1 MTLSAV
7 IRATRGNFRLD
18 VSFDVVDGETL
29 AVLGP
34 NGAGKSTILRCL
46 LGLVPLDTGRI
57 VLGDHVLD
65 DTTNNLYVEPENRR
79 VGAVFQDYLLF
90 RHLSVIDN
98 VAFGLRA
105 RGAKKESA
113 RLTARA
119 HLERFEVEH
128 LADRRPS
135 QLSGGEA
142 QRVALARA
150 LAVDPKVLLLDEPL
164 AALDVTTRRTVRDEL
179 SLFLS
184 AFGGPRL
191 IVTHDPADARRL
203 ADRVLIVEHGSVVQ
217 HGSILDVMRDPA
229 TPYVAA
235 LFGDDA

>member
-18 VSFDVVDGETL
+18 VSFDVADGETL

-113 RLTARA
+113 RLTARS

-217 HGSILDVMRDPA
+217 HGSIRDVMRDPA

>member
-7 IRATRGNFRLD
+7 IHATRGNFRLD
-18 VSFDVVDGETL
+18 VSFDVADGETL

-57 VLGDHVLD
+57 VLGDHVLE
-65 DTTNNLYVEPENRR
+65 DTANNLYVEPENRR

-217 HGSILDVMRDPA
+217 HGSIRDVMRDPA

>member
-18 VSFDVVDGETL
+18 VSFDVADGETL

-57 VLGDHVLD
+57 VLGDHVLE

-203 ADRVLIVEHGSVVQ
+203 ADRVLIVEHGAVVQ
-217 HGSILDVMRDPA
+217 HGSIRDVMRDPA

>member
-7 IRATRGNFRLD
+7 IHATRGNFRLD
-18 VSFDVVDGETL
+18 VSFDVADGETL

-57 VLGDHVLD
+57 VLGDQVLE

-191 IVTHDPADARRL
+191 IVTHDPADARQL

-217 HGSILDVMRDPA
+217 HGSIRDVMRDPA

>member
-18 VSFDVVDGETL
+18 VSFDVADGETL

-46 LGLVPLDTGRI
+46 LGLVPLDIGRI
-57 VLGDHVLD
+57 VLGDHVLE

>member
-18 VSFDVVDGETL
+18 VSFDVADGETL

-57 VLGDHVLD
+57 VLGDHVLE

-113 RLTARA
+113 RLTARS

-217 HGSILDVMRDPA
+217 HGSILDVKRDPA

>member
-7 IRATRGNFRLD
+7 IRATRGIFRLD
-18 VSFDVVDGETL
+18 VSFDVADGETL

-217 HGSILDVMRDPA
+217 HGSIRDVKRDPA

>member
-1 MTLSAV
+1 MTLSAI

-18 VSFDVVDGETL
+18 VSFDVADGETL

-57 VLGDHVLD
+57 VLGDHVLE
-65 DTTNNLYVEPENRR
+65 DTTNNLYIEPENRR

>member
-7 IRATRGNFRLD
+7 IRATRGIFRLD
-18 VSFDVVDGETL
+18 VSFDVADGETL

-113 RLTARA
+113 RLTARS

-217 HGSILDVMRDPA
+217 HGSILDVKRDPA

>member
-7 IRATRGNFRLD
+7 IRATRGIFRLD
-18 VSFDVVDGETL
+18 VSFDVADGETL

-217 HGSILDVMRDPA
+217 HGSILDVKRDPA

>member
-18 VSFDVVDGETL
+18 VSFDVADGETL

-217 HGSILDVMRDPA
+217 HGSILDVKRDPA

>member
-18 VSFDVVDGETL
+18 VSFDVADGETL

-113 RLTARA
+113 RLTARS

>member
-18 VSFDVVDGETL
+18 VSFDVADGETL

-57 VLGDHVLD
+57 VLGDHVLE

>member
-18 VSFDVVDGETL
+18 VSFDVADGETL

-57 VLGDHVLD
+57 VLGDHVLE

-217 HGSILDVMRDPA
+217 HGPIRDVMRDPA

>member
-18 VSFDVVDGETL
+18 VSFDVADGETL

-57 VLGDHVLD
+57 VLGDHVLE

-217 HGSILDVMRDPA
+217 HGSIRDAMRDPA

>member
-57 VLGDHVLD
+57 VLGDHVLE